1 VRTAVLLLAL
11 ITQAQRSAPT
21 FSSRSDLVVV
31 HVSVVDSRA
40 GFVGGLPRESFIV
53 REDGRPK
60 EIAFF
65 ENEDTPVSVGLVVDN
80 SASMQR
86 RRDAVI
92 AAGMAFAESSHP
104 ADEIFTLN
112 FNEHV
117 WPGLPGGHAFTS
129 DHEELRTAL
138 SRAGARGQTALFDAI
153 DTALAHLDGGSR
165 QRKVLIV
172 VGDGGD
178 NASRHTFAEVL
189 DAALR
194 RDVVIYTIGLED
206 PLGGEANP
214 KVLRELAAV
223 SGGEAFFPKKNEE
236 ITSALERIAR
246 DIRSSYTLGYVPDGD
261 RPAAGRRRIQVDV
274 HAPDRAGLRA
284 RARTLYLASGGQR

>member
-11 ITQAQRSAPT
+11 IAQAQRSVPT
-21 FSSRSDLVVV
+21 FSSRSDLVVL
-31 HVSVVDSRA
+31 HVSVVDGRS
-40 GFVGGLPRESFIV
+40 GFVGGLPREAFIV
-53 REDGRPK
+53 REDGRPR

-65 ENEDTPVSVGLVVDN
+65 ENEDTPVSVGLVIDN

-117 WPGLPGGHAFTS
+117 WPGLPDGHSFTS
-129 DHEELRTAL
+129 DHDELRTAL

-153 DTALAHLDGGSR
+153 DKALLHLDGGT
-165 QRKVLIV
+165 QPRKVLIV
-172 VGDGGD
+172 VSDGGD
-178 NASRHTFAEVL
+178 NASRATFDEVL
-189 DAALR
+189 DHALR

-206 PLGGEANP
+206 PVEREANP
-214 KVLRELAAV
+214 RILRELAAV
-223 SGGEAFFPKKNEE
+223 TGGEAFFPKKNDD
-236 ITSALERIAR
+236 ITAALERIAR

-261 RPAAGRRRIQVDV
+261 SAAGERRRIQVDV
-274 HAPDRAGLRA
+274 RAARRGLHA
-284 RARTLYLASGGQR
+284 RARSLYLPKAGR

>member
-1 VRTAVLLLAL
+1 MRTAVLLLVL
-11 ITQAQRSAPT
+11 IAQAQRSAPT
-21 FSSRSDLVVV
+21 FSSRSDLVVL
-31 HVSVVDSRA
+31 HVSVVDGRA
-40 GFVGGLPRESFIV
+40 GFVGGLPREAFVV
-53 REDGRPK
+53 REDGRAR

-92 AAGMAFAESSHP
+92 AAGMAFAQSSHP

-117 WPGLPGGHAFTS
+117 WPGLPDGHAFTT
-129 DHEELRTAL
+129 DHDELRVAL

-153 DTALAHLDGGSR
+153 DRALEHLDGGTQ

-172 VGDGGD
+172 VSDGGD
-178 NASRHTFAEVL
+178 NASRRTFDDVL
-189 DAALR
+189 DRALR
-194 RDVVIYTIGLED
+194 RDVVIYTIGLDD
-206 PLGGEANP
+206 PVAGEARP

-223 SGGEAFFPKKNEE
+223 TGGEAFFPHKNEE
-236 ITSALERIAR
+236 ITTALERIAR

-261 RPAAGRRRIQVDV
+261 RTAGRRRIQVDV
-274 HAPDRAGLRA
+274 HAPDRRGLHA
-284 RARTLYLASGGQR
+284 RARSLYLPAGQQR

>member
-1 VRTAVLLLAL
+1 MRTAVLLLAL
-11 ITQAQRSAPT
+11 IAQAQRSAPT
-21 FSSRSDLVVV
+21 FSSRSDLVVL
-31 HVSVVDSRA
+31 HVSVVDGRS
-40 GFVGGLPRESFIV
+40 GFVGGLPREAFIV
-53 REDGRPK
+53 REDGRPR

-65 ENEDTPVSVGLVVDN
+65 ENEDTPVSVGLVIDN

-117 WPGLPGGHAFTS
+117 WPGLPDGHSFTS
-129 DHEELRTAL
+129 DHDELRTAL
-138 SRAGARGQTALFDAI
+138 GRAGARGMTALFDAI
-153 DTALAHLDGGSR
+153 DKALLHLDGGTQ

-172 VGDGGD
+172 VSDGGD
-178 NASRHTFAEVL
+178 NASGATFDDVM
-189 DAALR
+189 DRALR

-206 PLGGEANP
+206 PAGGEANP

-223 SGGEAFFPKKNEE
+223 TGGEAFFPKKNEE
-236 ITSALERIAR
+236 ITTALERIAR
-246 DIRSSYTLGYVPDGD
+246 DIRSSYTLGYVPDAD
-261 RPAAGRRRIQVDV
+261 STAGERHSIQVDV
-274 HAPDRAGLRA
+274 RAARRGLHA
-284 RARTLYLASGGQR
+284 RARSLYVPKGSRP